1 VRAIELV
8 LAGLFA
14 LGGIRSLL
22 VWSRR
27 PIEGADPADHALF
40 ALFVTGRVGSWLA
53 FGGVFAIYASSDAR
67 GRAAVDELTELR
79 WFLVVPL
86 VLVAMQ
92 IAAAYFLG
100 RRRP

>member
-1 VRAIELV
+1 VVEIV
-8 LAGLFA
+8 LAGLLA

-22 VWSRR
+22 VWTRR
-27 PIEGADPADHALF
+27 PFEGANPADHALF
-40 ALFVTGRVGSWLA
+40 ALFVTGRVGLWLA
-53 FGGVFAIYASSDAR
+53 FGGLFAIYASSDAR
-67 GRAAVDELTELR
+67 GRAAIDEFTELR

-86 VLVAMQ
+86 ALAAVQ